1 MKIKSERDLL
11 LHRIFS
17 SSSLVEMNVEGKK
30 IKLSKI
36 LAYVLMHFFLEVY
49 RLHQLFQEI
58 LNLK

>member
-36 LAYVLMHFFLEVY
+36 LAYVLMHVFFRGL
-49 RLHQLFQEI
+49 
-58 LNLK
+58 